1 MPRTVHVIGAGL
13 AGLSAAIRLSQAGK
27 NVILHEAG
35 AQAGG
40 RCRSYNDSALGMM
53 IDNGNH
59 VILSGNRSALAYLD
73 AIGATGR
80 MRGPH
85 EADFNFVDLAS
96 GERWQ
101 VRLGDGMLPWWI
113 FSDARRVPNTR
124 VSDYLVLARLMWRP
138 GKGTVGEAIDCSG
151 VLYER
156 LIEPILLATLNNEP
170 PEASAR
176 LAATLMRETLGAG
189 GRTCRPLIAQDGLS
203 AAFVDAALA
212 YLAAHGATVQF
223 EHELHG
229 IGFKGG
235 RPEDLDFGGEKIQL
249 APKDAVI
256 LAVPPNITARLLP
269 GLQTPDAFRAIA
281 NVHFRVEEDVTLPAM
296 TGVVHG
302 LTQWIFTYPGR
313 LSVTISNAD
322 ALMQMPREEL
332 AHNVWGEVAKV
343 AGLPDALPPWQ
354 VVRER
359 RATIATDPR
368 QEALR
373 PAAQTAWAN
382 LFLAGDW
389 TATGLPPTIESAIRS
404 GERAARLA
412 AA

>member
-13 AGLSAAIRLSQAGK
+13 AGLSAALRLAQAGGR
-27 NVILHEAG
+27 VLLHEAG
-35 AQAGG
+35 SQAGG
-40 RCRSYNDSALGMM
+40 RCRSYHDSTLGMM

-59 VILSGNRSALAYLD
+59 VILSGNRSAQAFLETV
-73 AIGATGR
+73 GATDR
-80 MRGPH
+80 MRGAQ
-85 EADFNFVDLAS
+85 EADFNFVDLATD
-96 GERWQ
+96 ERWQ
-101 VRLGDGMLPWWI
+101 LRLGDGLLPWWI
-113 FSDARRVPNTR
+113 FSGARRVPNTR
-124 VSDYLVLARLMWRP
+124 ACDYLVLARLMWRP
-138 GKGTVGEAIDCSG
+138 GNGTVGEAIPCSG

-156 LIEPILLATLNNEP
+156 LIEPILLATLNNAP

-176 LAATLMRETLGAG
+176 LAATLMRETLGSG

-203 AAFVDAALA
+203 GAFVDPALD
-212 YLAAHGATVQF
+212 YLRTHGVIVQF
-223 EHELHG
+223 GHELHG
-229 IGFKGG
+229 IGCNG
-235 RPEDLDFGGEKIQL
+235 RVESLDFGGETVRL
-249 APKDAVI
+249 APDDTVI
-256 LAVPPNITARLLP
+256 LAVPPNVAARLLP
-269 GLQTPDAFRAIA
+269 GLRTPNEFRAIA
-281 NVHFRVEEDVTLPAM
+281 NVHFRVDRTTALPAM

-302 LTQWIFTYPGR
+302 LTQWIFAYPGR

-322 ALMQMPREEL
+322 ALMQQPREEL
-332 AHNVWGEVAKV
+332 ARNVWTEVAKV
-343 AGLPDALPPWQ
+343 AGLSDALPPWQ

-373 PAAQTAWAN
+373 PPAETAWAN

-389 TATGLPPTIESAIRS
+389 TNTGLPPTIESAIRS